1 VNFMVFLC
9 LLSKLTLL
17 LIDLLY
23 LLQAYLGEVEKVT
36 RVSFRPVQNQRDEK
50 GAGSPLLARTEYV
63 EAALIELERER
74 LTRVQEEF
82 QKRRL
87 SLDRVL
93 REEIV
98 REAAVLTLVEKDKE
112 AKCELARRSDKQDQR
127 MM

>member
-1 VNFMVFLC
+1 
-9 LLSKLTLL
+9 
-17 LIDLLY
+17 
-23 LLQAYLGEVEKVT
+23 
-36 RVSFRPVQNQRDEK
+36 
-50 GAGSPLLARTEYV
+50 V